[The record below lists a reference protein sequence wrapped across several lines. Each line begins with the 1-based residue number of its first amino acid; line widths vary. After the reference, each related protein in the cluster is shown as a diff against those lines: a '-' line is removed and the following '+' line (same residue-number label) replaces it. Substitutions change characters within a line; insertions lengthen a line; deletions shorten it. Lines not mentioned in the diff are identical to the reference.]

1 MGCRSLSVC
10 FSILQ
15 GGWLGRGLIGG
26 GDGGRAAKLTLR
38 DQGAPGSVSASVEFG
53 LEQERFIDTGCVPSV
68 IVTELTLASVM

>member
-1 MGCRSLSVC
+1 MGGRSLSVC

-26 GDGGRAAKLTLR
+26 GDGGRAAKRTLR

-53 LEQERFIDTGCVPSV
+53 LE
-68 IVTELTLASVM
+68 